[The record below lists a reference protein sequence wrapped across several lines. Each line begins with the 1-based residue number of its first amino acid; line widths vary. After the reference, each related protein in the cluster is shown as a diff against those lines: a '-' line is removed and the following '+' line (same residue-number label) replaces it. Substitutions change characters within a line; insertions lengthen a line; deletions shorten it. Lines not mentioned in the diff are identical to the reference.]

1 MKTNSL
7 FKRLV
12 SMLIVV
18 LMICTVFPVTA
29 LAEDYDVDNFD
40 WLPTYTYTIKYD
52 TQGGSSVDPT
62 TVTSNSVFYRVPV
75 TDQKPSK
82 DGFIFLGW
90 ATESNATAPNVLLSY
105 YTLYSSNPTVTL
117 YAVWRDSTPSLD
129 ELNYILDVKISCLN
143 ATLGDP
149 EWFHTLIGGTY
160 TIGKVTGNEADG
172 YTCTVTINSDE
183 YIEDYSATRSPRPID
198 HELAEGE
205 SPSKTVT
212 LEYGSFGWRVK
223 DSWSGTAEINFYV
236 VHKKTYTLSYDAN
249 GGSGAPDEQ
258 ETETVNVGQSATLTI
273 SSTEPTR
280 QGYDFKGW
288 ATTKDAIEA
297 THKPSGSITITADT
311 TLYAVWEENQ
321 PEEVTYTLTYDAN
334 DGSTEPFRTDSKTN
348 REGKATF
355 TIITD
360 EPTRVGYTFKGWA
373 ETANATAANVG
384 ASYTLSSSD
393 PSKTLYAVWEKN
405 APTYDE
411 LNRLFG
417 NSAVTILCTNTE
429 AKHNPATYGL
439 LPNSENENDSY
450 SISKPQKDE
459 KTGLYTCDITV
470 KRGKYI
476 DAYNGTY
483 EGHTADEND
492 DESKT
497 ITLKYQDDGTWAVKD
512 SSAPVTFN
520 VVCVVWNNLSVHKDS
535 TTTNGIVGTVIPGEE
550 ITYTITVK
558 NETGKDLTDIEV
570 SEVLN
575 PNLTLKSIS
584 PENANYKNGVW
595 TISSLGNGDT
605 ATLTIKVQVS
615 REVADGTEI
624 KNTATIRAA
633 KYGTHSLPGGIRPTG
648 SSDVK
653 VKVPYTVTYT
663 DGVADEEV
671 FKDQVY
677 SNLFSGDSTPAYNG
691 GTNPTRYGYVFAGW
705 YPTVEA
711 TVSGNATYKAT
722 WKEDINHNG
731 IADEDED
738 KYTVRY
744 TDGVYGVE
752 IFKDEV
758 YGGLLFG
765 TRTPLFQGS
774 LTRRGYVFTGW
785 RPVVSG
791 TVTGD
796 ATYIATWRKVKDTT
810 VIEIGGGN
818 SSSSS
823 KEENPNTGAPV
834 FVGVSVGAL
843 AAAK

>member
-18 LMICTVFPVTA
+18 LMICTLFPVTA
-29 LAEDYDVDNFD
+29 LAEEYERKPGKPTDVALDLLLDVEIYCKDVDGGD
-40 WLPTYTYTIKYD
+40 TRTY
-52 TQGGSSVDPT
+52 
-62 TVTSNSVFYRVPV
+62 
-75 TDQKPSK
+75 
-82 DGFIFLGW
+82 
-90 ATESNATAPNVLLSY
+90 LL
-105 YTLYSSNPTVTL
+105 LRN
-117 YAVWRDSTPSLD
+117 
-129 ELNYILDVKISCLN
+129 
-143 ATLGDP
+143 
-149 EWFHTLIGGTY
+149 GTY
-160 TIGKVTGNEADG
+160 TIGDVTGNEKDG
-172 YTCTVTINSDE
+172 YTCTVTINSDK
-183 YIEDYSATRSPRPID
+183 YIQDYSATRSPGPIA

-223 DSWSGTAEINFYV
+223 DSRSGTAEINFYV

-249 GGSGAPDEQ
+249 GGDNPPPP
-258 ETETVNVGQSATLTI
+258 ETKTVNVGQSATFTI
-273 SSTEPTR
+273 PDTEPTR
-280 QGYDFKGW
+280 QGYEFKGW
-288 ATTKDAIEA
+288 ATTEDA
-297 THKPSGSITITADT
+297 TTAAYQHENEIAINANT
-311 TLYAVWEENQ
+311 TLYAVWEKT
-321 PEEVTYTLTYDAN
+321 PEKVKYKLTYNAN
-334 DGSTEPFRTDSKTN
+334 GGKEDSVPDPQTA
-348 REGKATF
+348 EVEDSSYEF
-355 TIITD
+355 IIPD
-360 EPTRVGYTFKGWA
+360 NKPTRLGYSFLGWA
-373 ETANATAANVG
+373 DAANATEANVE

-393 PSKTLYAVWEKN
+393 PSKTLYAVWKKD

-411 LNRLFG
+411 LNKLFG
-417 NSAVTILCTNTE
+417 NNAVKIHCTNTE

-439 LPNSENENDSY
+439 LPNSENKNDSY
-450 SISKPQKDE
+450 SIGEPQKDE
-459 KTGLYTCDITV
+459 KTGGYTCEVTV
-470 KRGKYI
+470 NSAKYI
-476 DAYNGTY
+476 EEYNKTNA
-483 EGHTADEND
+483 GHKALATDPS
-492 DESKT
+492 SKN
-497 ITLKYQDDGTWAVKD
+497 ITLEYTNGAWTVE
-512 SSAPVTFN
+512 SGSAPVTFT
-520 VVCVVWNNLSVHKDS
+520 VECVVWNNLSVHKDS

-633 KYGTHSLPGGIRPTG
+633 KYGTHSLPGDIRPTG

-758 YGGLLFG
+758 YGGLLSG

-785 RPVVSG
+785 RPAVSG

-823 KEENPNTGAPV
+823 SKEENPNTGAPV